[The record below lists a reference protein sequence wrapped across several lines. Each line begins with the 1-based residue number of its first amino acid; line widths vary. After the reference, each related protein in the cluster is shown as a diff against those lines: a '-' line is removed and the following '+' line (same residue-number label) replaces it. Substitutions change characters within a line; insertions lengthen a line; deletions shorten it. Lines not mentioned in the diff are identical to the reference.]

1 MTEQCY
7 HCGLVVPENAPV
19 QRDIK
24 GSEETFCCIGCAS
37 VCEAIHEAGMEGF
50 YQRTAEGELLAPPPP
65 PPKNIELYDYDE
77 VQSEFTQD
85 LGDIREIHLLAEGIH
100 CAACVWLI
108 ESTLAKLDGV
118 KLGHVNLTSR
128 RVKIRWDN
136 RKIQLST
143 IIGKLAKVGY
153 SVVPFDPNNAEA
165 ALKKK
170 NRALLYRVAFA
181 AFAMMN
187 IMWIAV
193 SLYTGADEGE
203 FKNFFH
209 WVAFGIATPTLIYS
223 GYPFLKG
230 AWDALRSRRLGMDV
244 PISIGL
250 LTTYFYSLYI
260 TIFVPEGDVYFD
272 TLIDLMLLLL
282 VGRYLEAISR
292 TKAVDS
298 TQRLM
303 DLQPKVALKLE
314 QGEEKILPIRLIKT
328 GDWVRIKP
336 GEKFPVDGVI
346 KEGAT
351 QVNESMLT
359 GESREIHKYEGDEVC
374 AGTINLNGTVSV
386 EVRSVLQDT
395 ALGRIIALVEEAQNS
410 KAPIQCTADKIIPYF
425 VTTTL
430 TLATASLLYWL
441 QFDVNTAILAATAVL
456 IITCPCAFGLATPM
470 AIAVASGVSARMG
483 IFVKNG
489 AVLETLSSVD
499 HIIFDKTGTLT
510 KGEMSVVKTLGSVSQ
525 YASLV
530 HSIEQRSEH
539 SIANAIQTYFEP
551 NANQSHSIDQFRV
564 LAGQGVQ
571 ATVDGLQI
579 RLGSHSWLK
588 QLGVTGMSNWITD
601 VEAEEAKG
609 HTCVWLAVDGKTQG
623 VLVIA
628 DTLRDDA
635 HALIKALKD
644 DQIGMTLLS
653 GDRAAVAHS
662 IAKELDATIEVIAEV
677 MPSEKD
683 AVVQRLQAQGKIV
696 AVVGDGI
703 NDAPALA
710 RADVGIAIGSGTD
723 VSMDS
728 ADIVLMNSQLMD
740 VYNARELSQ
749 QTLRTIR
756 QNIGLS
762 ISYNIIMVPLAMSA
776 VLTPM
781 IAAITMPLSSL
792 LVIGNAARL
801 RRFKKR

>member
-1 MTEQCY
+1 MSEQCY
-7 HCGLVVPENAPV
+7 HCGLAVPENEPV
-19 QRDIK
+19 HRDIK
-24 GSEETFCCIGCAS
+24 GEEQTFCCIGCAS
-37 VCEAIHEAGMEGF
+37 VCEAIHEAGMESF
-50 YQRTAEGELLAPPPP
+50 YQRTADGELLAPPPP
-65 PPKNIELYDYDE
+65 PPKNVELYDYDE
-77 VQSEFTQD
+77 VQSEFTQN

-118 KLGHVNLTSR
+118 KFGNVNLTSK

-136 RKIQLST
+136 RQIQLST
-143 IIGKLAKVGY
+143 IISKLANVGY

-165 ALKKK
+165 ALKKQ

-230 AWDALRSRRLGMDV
+230 AWDAIRSRRLGMDV

-260 TIFVPEGDVYFD
+260 TIYVPEGDVYFD

-303 DLQPKVALKLE
+303 DLQPKVALKIE
-314 QGEEKILPIRLIKT
+314 NGEEKILPIRLIKK

-346 KEGAT
+346 KEGST

-359 GESREIHKYEGDEVC
+359 GESREIHKYEGDEVS
-374 AGTINLNGTVSV
+374 AGTINLNGTVTVKVQSI
-386 EVRSVLQDT
+386 LQDT

-470 AIAVASGVSARMG
+470 AIAVASGVSAKLG

-510 KGEMSVVKTLGSVSQ
+510 KGEMSVVKTLGNVEQFASSI
-525 YASLV
+525 YA
-530 HSIEQRSEH
+530 IEQRSEH
-539 SIANAIQTYFEP
+539 SIALAIKTYFEEKQVSQAELGEFKVHP
-551 NANQSHSIDQFRV
+551 
-564 LAGQGVQ
+564 GQGVEAIVNNQ
-571 ATVDGLQI
+571 SVY
-579 RLGSHSWLK
+579 LGSQSWMKGLEVDD
-588 QLGVTGMSNWITD
+588 LSDWSAEVD
-601 VEAEEAKG
+601 LEEAKG
-609 HTCVWLAVDGKTQG
+609 HTCVWLAIDGQAQG
-623 VLVIA
+623 VIVIA
-628 DTLRDDA
+628 DTLREDA
-635 HALIKALKD
+635 QALMAALKNEG
-644 DQIGMTLLS
+644 IGMTLLS

-662 IAKELDATIEVIAEV
+662 IAQELNASMEVIAEV
-677 MPSEKD
+677 LPSEKD
-683 AVVQRLQAQGKIV
+683 AVVQKLQAQGKTV

-728 ADIVLMNSQLMD
+728 ADIVLMNSKLVD
-740 VYNARELSQ
+740 VYNARLLSQ
-749 QTLRTIR
+749 RTLKTIK

-762 ISYNIIMVPLAMSA
+762 ITYNIIMVPLAMSA

-801 RRFKKR
+801 RKFKKR